1 MKRLNFQSIF
11 CFVSFLFLLSCCIFY
26 GTRFVK
32 LYLANEEEKKIE
44 KNSLV
49 KVIKESNEN
58 NNNFKEINDNLYFIN
73 NADNNYLKY
82 SNIMWRIIKI
92 NEDNSITAI
101 SNNSLTS
108 LAFGENT
115 DISKSNILKWLN
127 KTEEDYSGI
136 LEKELNNP
144 HVYLQKTNICLD
156 EIDNINN
163 NPCTNTNN
171 DNYISLLS
179 TIDFANMG
187 NKNSY
192 VINDEFF
199 YLENTNSEKE
209 VWTVTDEGKVT
220 TSIGNEI
227 MGIRPVITIIPNVD
241 YVNGNGKIDNPY
253 TIENDNSL
261 FGSYVKL
268 GNNLWQIY
276 EVNDDFVRLSLND
289 YLKVNNEIYTHN
301 YSSKNSYHNDTTYG
315 TLAYYLNRN
324 YLNSLSYKD
333 LIKERKWPNGYYNN
347 ENNYDYTNSL
357 NKEVDTKVALMS
369 IGNIFL
375 NKELNNYFT
384 MSGTSDNSPELYTI
398 QKNQKVYTKSI
409 QTSAKIVPTISIDKD
424 ILKKGNGT
432 IESPYEVE

>member
-253 TIENDNSL
+253 TIENENSL

-268 GNNLWQIY
+268 GNDLWQIY

-289 YLKVNNEIYTHN
+289 YLKVNNEIYTHS

-324 YLNSLSYKD
+324 YLNLLSYKN
-333 LIKERKWPNGYYNN
+333 LIKEKKWPNGYYNN

>member
-1 MKRLNFQSIF
+1 MKRLNFQNIF
-11 CFVSFLFLLSCCIFY
+11 CFISFLFLLSCCIFY

-253 TIENDNSL
+253 TIENENSL

-268 GNNLWQIY
+268 GNDLWQIY

-289 YLKVNNEIYTHN
+289 YLKVNNEIYTHS

-324 YLNSLSYKD
+324 YLNSLSYKN
-333 LIKERKWPNGYYNN
+333 LIKEKKWPNGYYNN

>member
-163 NPCTNTNN
+163 NPCNDTNN

>member
-1 MKRLNFQSIF
+1 MKRLTFQGIF
-11 CFVSFLFLLSCCIFY
+11 CFLSFLFLLSCCIFY

-58 NNNFKEINDNLYFIN
+58 NNNFKKINDNLYFIN